1 MNLKNLL
8 RPLQRMF
15 VVSRNMRK
23 LHIRLQHCYGIKK
36 LEKEFVF
43 GNRTFAIY
51 APNGSMKT
59 SFAKTF
65 KDLMRGEETKD
76 LIYPERNA
84 VREIKDEKGVELL
97 KEEVFVIEPYNE
109 GYFSDKE
116 STLVVEKELK
126 EKYEKIYVDLEKE
139 KTSFI
144 KNLKS
149 ESQST
154 DCEDE
159 VLSTFLESEKD
170 TLFDILERVFVS
182 IDGSH
187 AKYSFRYNDV
197 FDKKGN
203 VKKFLDKHSKTL
215 DEYIQ
220 QYDSLVSQSTFFK
233 KSPNTFGTYQA
244 NELLKSIE
252 DNSFF
257 EAGHSINLSDDSKI
271 NSAEDLKKLLESEI
285 KKIIND
291 EKLKKIFDTI
301 DKAIGQ
307 NAELRAFKKV
317 IEDDNSLIV
326 HLKDYELFRKNVW
339 LGYLSQMQNG
349 IKTLL
354 DFYIAKKEELSEII
368 KLAGDTATEWEAAA
382 EEFNN
387 RFTGLPFK
395 IKIKNKEDVIL
406 KANTPVSEF
415 IFDDAEKRNVNREE
429 LLRVLSQ
436 GERRALYILNII
448 FEIRARKKANQK
460 TLLIIDDIADSF
472 DYKNKY
478 AIVEYLKD
486 ISEDDNFFQIILT
499 HNFDFF
505 RTILSRGVVPYRQCL
520 ISDKNILGINLEQA
534 SYVKNPFINNW
545 KNNLTDSKK
554 LIASIPFVR
563 NIIEYTQGDGNGDYL
578 LLTSILH
585 LKQNS
590 ALITVN
596 DFKLIFE
603 KNIQDVVFPTSI
615 DTSKNIIDA
624 IFEAAEDC
632 LTATQGANLEHK
644 IVMSIAIRLR
654 AEQFMK
660 SKITNQAFVN
670 GLDGTSNQ
678 TWVLF
683 KKYEEKFN
691 NEKESIDILKKVNLI
706 TPENIHINSFMYEP
720 ILDIGDD
727 ELKELYKIVKTKL
740 TVS

>member
-1 MNLKNLL
+1 MN
-8 RPLQRMF
+8 
-15 VVSRNMRK
+15 K
-23 LHIRLQHCYGIKK
+23 LNIKLEYCYGIKK

-43 GNRTFAIY
+43 SNRTFAIY

-59 SFAKTF
+59 SFAKAF
-65 KDLMRGEETKD
+65 KDLMKEEETKD
-76 LIYPERNA
+76 LIYPERKT
-84 VREIKDEKGVELL
+84 VREIKNESDTELT
-97 KEEVFVIEPYNE
+97 KEEIFVIEPYNE
-109 GYFSDKE
+109 GYFSDKQ

-126 EKYEKIYVDLEKE
+126 EQYEKIYVDLEKE
-139 KTSFI
+139 K
-144 KNLKS
+144 KNFVTKLKS

-154 DCEDE
+154 DCEE
-159 VLSTFLESEKD
+159 EILSTFSESEKD
-170 TLFDILERVFVS
+170 ALFDVLERVFTS

-187 AKYSFRYNDV
+187 TKYSFRYNDV

-215 DEYIQ
+215 DEYIK
-220 QYDSLVSQSTFFK
+220 QYDSLVSQSAFFK
-233 KSPNTFGTYQA
+233 KSTNTFGTYQA

-271 NSAEDLKKLLESEI
+271 DSAEDLRELLESEI
-285 KKIIND
+285 KKIISD

-307 NAELRAFKKV
+307 NVELRAFKKV
-317 IEDDNSLIV
+317 AEDDNSLIV
-326 HLKDYELFRKNVW
+326 HLKDYELFRKTVW
-339 LGYLSQMQNG
+339 LSYLSQMQND

-354 DFYIAKKEELSEII
+354 DFYTAKKEELSKII
-368 KLAGDTATEWEAAA
+368 KLAGDTVTEWESAAK
-382 EEFNN
+382 EFNN

-406 KANTPVSEF
+406 KTSAPVSEF
-415 IFDDAEKRNVNREE
+415 IFDDSEKKNVNREE

-448 FEIRARKKANQK
+448 FEISARKKAKQK
-460 TLLIIDDIADSF
+460 TLLIVDDIADSF

-486 ISEDDNFFQIILT
+486 ISEDENFYQIILT

-505 RTILSRGVVPYRQCL
+505 RTILSRGIVSYGQCL
-520 ISDKNILGINLEQA
+520 VSNKNAIGISLEQA
-534 SYVKNPFINNW
+534 SYVKNPFINDW

-563 NIIEYTQGDGNGDYL
+563 NIIEYTQGDDDNDYL

-590 ALITVN
+590 TSITVN

-603 KNIQDVVFPTSI
+603 KNIKNVTFPVSI

-624 IFEAAEDC
+624 IFETAEDC
-632 LTATQGANLEHK
+632 LTAVQGANLEHK

-660 SKITNQAFVN
+660 SKITDQVFVN
-670 GLDGTSNQ
+670 GLDGISNQ

-683 KKYEEKFN
+683 KKYEEEFN

-706 TPENIHINSFMYEP
+706 TPENIHVNSFMYEP
-720 ILDIGDD
+720 ILDIGDG
-727 ELKELYKIVKTKL
+727 ELRELYKTVKEKL
-740 TVS
+740 VI

>member
-1 MNLKNLL
+1 MEKLKIK
-8 RPLQRMF
+8 F
-15 VVSRNMRK
+15 EY
-23 LHIRLQHCYGIKK
+23 CYGIKK

-43 GNRTFAIY
+43 SNRTFAIY

-59 SFAKTF
+59 SFAKAF
-65 KDLMRGEETKD
+65 KDLMKGEETKD
-76 LIYPERNA
+76 LIYPERKT
-84 VREIKDEKGVELL
+84 VREIKNESDAELT
-97 KEEVFVIEPYNE
+97 KEEIFVIEPYNE
-109 GYFSDKE
+109 GYFSDKQ

-126 EKYEKIYVDLEKE
+126 EQYEKIYVDLEKE
-139 KTSFI
+139 K
-144 KNLKS
+144 KNFVTKLKS

-154 DCEDE
+154 DCEEE
-159 VLSTFLESEKD
+159 VLSTFSESEKD
-170 TLFDILERVFVS
+170 TLFDILERIFPS
-182 IDGSH
+182 IDGSRT
-187 AKYSFRYNDV
+187 KYSFRYNDV

-215 DEYIQ
+215 DEYIK
-220 QYDSLVSQSTFFK
+220 QYDSLVSQSAFFK
-233 KSPNTFGTYQA
+233 KSANTFGTYQA
-244 NELLKSIE
+244 NELLNSIE

-271 NSAEDLKKLLESEI
+271 NSAEDLKELLESEI

-317 IEDDNSLIV
+317 IESDNSLLV
-326 HLKDYELFRKNVW
+326 HLKDYELFKKNVW
-339 LGYLSQMQNG
+339 LGYLSQIQND
-349 IKTLL
+349 IKILL
-354 DFYIAKKEELSEII
+354 DFYTTKKEELSKII
-368 KLAGDTATEWEAAA
+368 KQAGDTATEWESAAD
-382 EEFNN
+382 EFNS

-395 IKIKNKEDVIL
+395 IKIENKEDVIL
-406 KANTPVSEF
+406 KTNAPVSEF
-415 IFDDAEKRNVNREE
+415 IFDDSEKRKVNREE

-460 TLLIIDDIADSF
+460 TLLVVDDIADSF

-505 RTILSRGVVPYRQCL
+505 RTILSRGIVPYVQCL
-520 ISDKNILGINLEQA
+520 ISNKSNTDISLEQA
-534 SYVKNPFINNW
+534 NYINNPFINDW
-545 KNNLTDSKK
+545 KKDLTDNKK
-554 LIASIPFVR
+554 LVASVPFVR
-563 NIIEYTQGDGNGDYL
+563 NIIEYTQGVGDDDYL

-585 LKQNS
+585 LKDRS
-590 ALITVN
+590 ALITIN

-603 KNIQDVVFPTSI
+603 KTIKDVVFPTGI
-615 DTSKNIIDA
+615 DVSKNILDT
-624 IFEAAEDC
+624 IFEAADDC
-632 LTATQGANLEHK
+632 LTATQRINLEHK
-644 IVMSIAIRLR
+644 IVMSIAIRLK

-660 SKITNQAFVN
+660 SKIADQNFIN
-670 GLDGTSNQ
+670 GLNSISNQ
-678 TWVLF
+678 TRELF
-683 KKYEEKFN
+683 NKYENDFN
-691 NEKESIDILKKVNLI
+691 NETDNIQILKRVNLM

-720 ILDIGDD
+720 ILDMGDG
-727 ELKELYKIVKTKL
+727 ELRELYKLVKEKL
-740 TVS
+740 VI

>member
-1 MNLKNLL
+1 MEKMNLK
-8 RPLQRMF
+8 F
-15 VVSRNMRK
+15 EY
-23 LHIRLQHCYGIKK
+23 CYGIKK
-36 LEKEFVF
+36 LEKKFVF
-43 GNRTFAIY
+43 SNRTFAIY

-65 KDLMRGEETKD
+65 TDLMNGEETKD
-76 LIYPERNA
+76 LIYPDRKTI
-84 VREIKDEKGVELL
+84 REIKDENNVELS

-109 GYFSDKE
+109 SYFSDKE

-126 EKYEKIYVDLEKE
+126 EQYEKIYGDIEKE
-139 KTSFI
+139 KNNFI

-149 ESQST
+149 VSQST
-154 DCEDE
+154 DCEEE
-159 VLSTFLESEKD
+159 VLLTFSENEKD
-170 TLFDILERVFVS
+170 TLFDIVERIFPS
-182 IDGSH
+182 INGSCI
-187 AKYSFRYNDV
+187 KYSFRYNDI

-203 VKKFLDKHSKTL
+203 VKKFLDKYSRTL
-215 DEYIQ
+215 DEYIR
-220 QYDSLVSQSTFFK
+220 QYDSLVSQSSFFK
-233 KSPNTFGTYQA
+233 KSANTFGTYQA

-252 DNSFF
+252 DDSFF
-257 EAGHSINLSDDSKI
+257 EAGHSIKLSDDSKI
-271 NSAEDLKKLLESEI
+271 NSAEDLKGLLELEI
-285 KKIIND
+285 KKIVSD
-291 EKLKKIFDTI
+291 EKLRKIFDTI

-307 NAELRAFKKV
+307 NGELRLFKKA
-317 IEDDNSLIV
+317 IESDNSLLV
-326 HLKDYELFRKNVW
+326 HLKDYELFKRKVW
-339 LGYLSQMQNG
+339 LGYFLQIQND

-354 DFYIAKKEELSEII
+354 DFYTAKKEELSKII
-368 KLAGDTATEWEAAA
+368 KLAGGTATEWESAA

-395 IKIKNKEDVIL
+395 IIIKNKEDVIL
-406 KANTPVSEF
+406 KTNAPVSEF
-415 IFDDAEKRNVNREE
+415 IFNDSGKKNVNREE

-448 FEIRARKKANQK
+448 FEIRARKRANQK
-460 TLLIIDDIADSF
+460 TLLIVDDIADSF

-486 ISEDDNFFQIILT
+486 ISEDENFFQIILT

-505 RTILSRGVVPYRQCL
+505 RTILSRGIVSYGQCL
-520 ISDKNILGINLEQA
+520 ISNKNALGVSLEQA
-534 SYVKNPFINNW
+534 SYVKNPFINDW

-563 NIIEYTQGDGNGDYL
+563 NIIEYTQGDDGNDYL

-590 ALITVN
+590 SSITIN

-603 KNIQDVVFPTSI
+603 KNIQNVSFPASI

-624 IFEAAEDC
+624 IFESAEDC

-660 SKITNQAFVN
+660 SKITDQAFVN
-670 GLDGTSNQ
+670 ALDGTPNQ
-678 TWVLF
+678 TWALF
-683 KKYEEKFN
+683 KKYEEEFN

-720 ILDIGDD
+720 ILDMGDD
-727 ELKELYKIVKTKL
+727 ELRGLYKIVKEKL
-740 TVS
+740 IVF

>member
-1 MNLKNLL
+1 MN
-8 RPLQRMF
+8 
-15 VVSRNMRK
+15 K
-23 LHIRLQHCYGIKK
+23 LNINFQHCYGIKK
-36 LEKEFVF
+36 LEKELVF
-43 GNRTFAIY
+43 SNRTFAIY

-65 KDLMRGEETKD
+65 ADLMNGEETKD
-76 LIYPERNA
+76 LIYTDRKT
-84 VREIKDEKGVELL
+84 VREIKDENNVELS
-97 KEEVFVIEPYNE
+97 KDDVFVIEPYNE
-109 GYFSDKE
+109 KYFSDKE

-126 EKYEKIYVDLEKE
+126 EQYEKIYGDLEKE
-139 KTSFI
+139 KNSFV

-149 ESQST
+149 VSQST
-154 DCEDE
+154 DCEEE
-159 VLSTFLESEKD
+159 VLSTFSENEKE
-170 TLFDILERVFVS
+170 TLFDIVERISQS
-182 IDGSH
+182 IDDSYV
-187 AKYSFRYNDV
+187 KYSFRYNDI

-203 VKKFLDKHSKTL
+203 VKKFLDKYSKTL

-220 QYDSLVSQSTFFK
+220 QYDSLVSQSSFFK
-233 KSPNTFGTYQA
+233 KSANTFGTYQA

-271 NSAEDLKKLLESEI
+271 NSAEDLKGLLESEI
-285 KKIIND
+285 KKIVSD

-307 NAELRAFKKV
+307 NVELRAFKKV
-317 IEDDNSLIV
+317 IEGDNSLLV
-326 HLKDYELFRKNVW
+326 HLKDYELFKRKVW
-339 LGYLSQMQNG
+339 LGYLSQMQND

-354 DFYIAKKEELSEII
+354 DFYTAKKEELSKII
-368 KLAGDTATEWEAAA
+368 KLAGDTATEWESAA

-406 KANTPVSEF
+406 KTNAPVSEF
-415 IFDDAEKRNVNREE
+415 IFDDSEKRNVNRED

-460 TLLIIDDIADSF
+460 TLLIVDDIADSF

-505 RTILSRGVVPYRQCL
+505 RTILSRGIVSYGQCL
-520 ISDKNILGINLEQA
+520 ISNKNALGVTLEQA
-534 SYVKNPFINNW
+534 SYVKNPFINDW

-563 NIIEYTQGDGNGDYL
+563 NIIEYTQGDGDNDYL
-578 LLTSILH
+578 LLTSVLH

-590 ALITVN
+590 SSITVN

-603 KNIQDVVFPTSI
+603 KNIQNVAFPASI

-660 SKITNQAFVN
+660 SRITDQAFVG
-670 GLDGTSNQ
+670 GLDGTPNQ

-683 KKYEEKFN
+683 KKYEEEFN

-720 ILDIGDD
+720 ILDMGDD
-727 ELKELYKIVKTKL
+727 ELRGLYKIVKEKL
-740 TVS
+740 VVS

>member
-1 MNLKNLL
+1 MN
-8 RPLQRMF
+8 
-15 VVSRNMRK
+15 K
-23 LHIRLQHCYGIKK
+23 LNIKLEYCYGIKK
-36 LEKEFVF
+36 LEKEFVIS
-43 GNRTFAIY
+43 NRTFAIY

-59 SFAKTF
+59 SFAKAF
-65 KDLMRGEETKD
+65 KDLMKGEETKD
-76 LIYPERNA
+76 LIYPERKT
-84 VREIKDEKGVELL
+84 VREIKNESDTELT
-97 KEEVFVIEPYNE
+97 KEEIFVIEPYNE
-109 GYFSDKE
+109 GYFSDKQ

-126 EKYEKIYVDLEKE
+126 EQYEKIYVDLEKE
-139 KTSFI
+139 K
-144 KNLKS
+144 KNFVTKLKS

-154 DCEDE
+154 DCEE
-159 VLSTFLESEKD
+159 EILSTFSESEKD
-170 TLFDILERVFVS
+170 VLFDVLERVFTS

-187 AKYSFRYNDV
+187 TKYSFKYNDV

-215 DEYIQ
+215 DEYIK
-220 QYDSLVSQSTFFK
+220 QYDSLVSQSAFFK
-233 KSPNTFGTYQA
+233 KSTNTFGTYQA

-257 EAGHSINLSDDSKI
+257 EAGHSINLSNDSKI
-271 NSAEDLKKLLESEI
+271 DSAEDLRELLESEI
-285 KKIIND
+285 KKIISD

-307 NAELRAFKKV
+307 NVELRAFKKV

-326 HLKDYELFRKNVW
+326 HLKDYELFRKTVW
-339 LGYLSQMQNG
+339 LGYLSQTQND

-354 DFYIAKKEELSEII
+354 NFYAAKKEELSKII
-368 KLAGDTATEWEAAA
+368 KLAGDTATEWESAAK
-382 EEFNN
+382 EFNN

-406 KANTPVSEF
+406 KTSAPVSEF
-415 IFDDAEKRNVNREE
+415 IFNDSEEKNVNREE

-448 FEIRARKKANQK
+448 FEISARKKAKQK
-460 TLLIIDDIADSF
+460 TLLIVDDIADSF

-486 ISEDDNFFQIILT
+486 ISEDENFYQIILT

-505 RTILSRGVVPYRQCL
+505 RTILSRGIVSYGQCL
-520 ISDKNILGINLEQA
+520 VSNKNAIGISLEQA
-534 SYVKNPFINNW
+534 SYVKNPFINDW
-545 KNNLTDSKK
+545 KNNLNDSKK

-563 NIIEYTQGDGNGDYL
+563 NIIEYTQGDDDNDYL
-578 LLTSILH
+578 LLTSMLH

-590 ALITVN
+590 ASITVN

-603 KNIQDVVFPTSI
+603 KNIKNVTFPASI

-624 IFEAAEDC
+624 IFETAEDC
-632 LTATQGANLEHK
+632 LTAVQGANLEHK

-654 AEQFMK
+654 AEQFMR
-660 SKITNQAFVN
+660 SKITDQIFVN
-670 GLDGTSNQ
+670 GLDGISNQ

-683 KKYEEKFN
+683 KKYEEEFN

-706 TPENIHINSFMYEP
+706 TPENIHVNSFMYEP
-720 ILDIGDD
+720 ILDIGDG
-727 ELKELYKIVKTKL
+727 ELRELYKTVKEKL
-740 TVS
+740 VI

>member
-1 MNLKNLL
+1 MDKLNIK
-8 RPLQRMF
+8 LQY
-15 VVSRNMRK
+15 
-23 LHIRLQHCYGIKK
+23 CYGIKK
-36 LEKEFVF
+36 LEKEFIF
-43 GNRTFAIY
+43 SNRTFAIY

-59 SFAKTF
+59 SFAKVF
-65 KDLMRGEETKD
+65 KDLMKGEETKD
-76 LIYPERNA
+76 LIYPERKT
-84 VREIKDEKGVELL
+84 VREIKNESNIELT

-109 GYFSDKE
+109 SYFSDKE

-126 EKYEKIYVDLEKE
+126 EQYEKIYGDLDKE
-139 KTSFI
+139 KNSFV

-149 ESQST
+149 VSQST
-154 DCEDE
+154 DCEE
-159 VLSTFLESEKD
+159 EMLSTFSESEKD
-170 TLFDILERVFVS
+170 TLFDIVERVFPS
-182 IDGSH
+182 INGSH
-187 AKYSFRYNDV
+187 VKYSFRYNDI

-203 VKKFLDKHSKTL
+203 VKKFLDKYSKTL

-220 QYDSLVSQSTFFK
+220 QYDSLVSQSAFFK
-233 KSPNTFGTYQA
+233 KSANTFGTYQA

-271 NSAEDLKKLLESEI
+271 NSAEDLRGLLESEI

-307 NAELRAFKKV
+307 NVELRAFKKV
-317 IEDDNSLIV
+317 IEGDNSLLV
-326 HLKDYELFRKNVW
+326 HLKDYELFKKNVW
-339 LGYLSQMQNG
+339 LGYLSQMQND
-349 IKTLL
+349 IKILL
-354 DFYIAKKEELSEII
+354 DFYTAKKEELSKII
-368 KLAGDTATEWEAAA
+368 KLAGDTATEWESAA

-406 KANTPVSEF
+406 KTNTPVSEF
-415 IFDDAEKRNVNREE
+415 IFNDSEKKNVNREE

-448 FEIRARKKANQK
+448 FEIRARKKVNQK
-460 TLLIIDDIADSF
+460 TLLIVDDIADSF

-505 RTILSRGVVPYRQCL
+505 RTILSRGVVSYGQCL
-520 ISDKNILGINLEQA
+520 ISNKSALGIDLEQA
-534 SYVKNPFINNW
+534 SYVKNPFINDW
-545 KNNLTDSKK
+545 KNDLANSKK

-563 NIIEYTQGDGNGDYL
+563 NIIEYTQGDSGDDYL

-590 ALITVN
+590 TSITVN

-603 KNIQDVVFPTSI
+603 KNIQNVTFPASI
-615 DTSKNIIDA
+615 DTNKNIIDA
-624 IFEAAEDC
+624 IYEAADDC
-632 LTATQGANLEHK
+632 LTATQGTNLEHK

-654 AEQFMK
+654 SEQFMK
-660 SKITNQAFVN
+660 SKITDKAFVA
-670 GLDGTSNQ
+670 GLDGISNQ

-683 KKYEEKFN
+683 KKYEEEFN
-691 NEKESIDILKKVNLI
+691 NEKESIDILKRVNLI

-720 ILDIGDD
+720 ILDMGDD
-727 ELKELYKIVKTKL
+727 ELRELYKNVKNNL
-740 TVS
+740 VVS

>member
-1 MNLKNLL
+1 MN
-8 RPLQRMF
+8 
-15 VVSRNMRK
+15 K
-23 LHIRLQHCYGIKK
+23 LNINFQHCYGIKK
-36 LEKEFVF
+36 LGKEFVF
-43 GNRTFAIY
+43 SNRTFAIY

-65 KDLMRGEETKD
+65 KDLMDGEETKD
-76 LIYPERNA
+76 LIYPERKTI
-84 VREIKDEKGVELL
+84 REIKDENNIELS

-109 GYFSDKE
+109 RYFSNKE
-116 STLVVEKELK
+116 STLVVEKELR
-126 EKYEKIYVDLEKE
+126 EQYEKIYGDLDKE
-139 KTSFI
+139 KNSFI

-149 ESQST
+149 VSQST

-170 TLFDILERVFVS
+170 TLFDIIERVFPS

-187 AKYSFRYNDV
+187 VKYSFKYNDI

-203 VKKFLDKHSKTL
+203 VKKFLDKYSKTL
-215 DEYIQ
+215 NEYIQ
-220 QYDSLVSQSTFFK
+220 QYDSLVSQSAFFK
-233 KSPNTFGTYQA
+233 KSENTFGTYQA

-271 NSAEDLKKLLESEI
+271 GSAEDLKELLDSEI

-301 DKAIGQ
+301 DKAIGS
-307 NAELRAFKKV
+307 NVELRAFKKV
-317 IEDDNSLIV
+317 IESDNSLLI
-326 HLKDYELFRKNVW
+326 HLKDYELFKKNVW
-339 LGYLSQMQNG
+339 LGYLSQMQND

-354 DFYIAKKEELSEII
+354 DFYTAKKEELSKII
-368 KLAGDTATEWEAAA
+368 KLAGDTATEWESAA

-406 KANTPVSEF
+406 KTNAPVSEF
-415 IFDDAEKRNVNREE
+415 IFDDSEKKNVNREE

-448 FEIRARKKANQK
+448 FEIRARKKVNQK
-460 TLLIIDDIADSF
+460 TLLIVDDIADSF

-505 RTILSRGVVPYRQCL
+505 RTILSRGIVSYGQCL
-520 ISDKNILGINLEQA
+520 ISNKNALGVNLEQA
-534 SYVKNPFINNW
+534 SYVKNPFINDW

-554 LIASIPFVR
+554 LIASIPFIR
-563 NIIEYTQGDGNGDYL
+563 NIIEYTQGDGDSDYL

-590 ALITVN
+590 ASITVN

-603 KNIQDVVFPTSI
+603 KNIQNVTFPASI
-615 DTSKNIIDA
+615 DTSKGIIDA

-644 IVMSIAIRLR
+644 IVMSIAIRLK
-654 AEQFMK
+654 AEQFMR
-660 SKITNQAFVN
+660 SKITDQTFVS
-670 GLDGTSNQ
+670 GLDGTPNQ

-683 KKYEEKFN
+683 KKYEEEFN
-691 NEKESIDILKKVNLI
+691 NEKESIDTLKKVNLI

-720 ILDIGDD
+720 ILDMGDD
-727 ELKELYKIVKTKL
+727 ELRELYKTVKAKL
-740 TVS
+740 VVS

>member
-1 MNLKNLL
+1 MNKLNLE
-8 RPLQRMF
+8 F
-15 VVSRNMRK
+15 E
-23 LHIRLQHCYGIKK
+23 HCYGIRK
-36 LEKEFVF
+36 LKKEFVF
-43 GNRTFAIY
+43 SNRTFAIY

-65 KDLMRGEETKD
+65 KDLMKGEETKD
-76 LIYPERNA
+76 LIYPERKT
-84 VREIKDEKGVELL
+84 VREIKKESGIELL
-97 KEEVFVIEPYNE
+97 KEDVFVIEPYNE

-116 STLVVEKELK
+116 STLVVEKGLK
-126 EKYEKIYVDLEKE
+126 EQYEKIYSDLDKE
-139 KTSFI
+139 KNI
-144 KNLKS
+144 ILKNLKTV
-149 ESQST
+149 SQST

-159 VLSTFLESEKD
+159 ILSTFSANEKD
-170 TLFDILERVFVS
+170 TLLDILERVFPS

-203 VKKFLDKHSKTL
+203 VKKFLDKYSKTL

-220 QYDSLVSQSTFFK
+220 QYDFLLSRSAFFK
-233 KSPNTFGTYQA
+233 KSSNTFGTYQA

-257 EAGHSINLSDDSKI
+257 EAGHSFNLSDDSKI
-271 NSAEDLKKLLESEI
+271 KSAKDLKGLLESEI

-291 EKLKKIFDTI
+291 KKLKKIFDTI
-301 DKAIGQ
+301 DKAIGS
-307 NAELRAFKKV
+307 NVELRAFKKV
-317 IEDDNSLIV
+317 IEGNNSLLL
-326 HLKDYELFRKNVW
+326 HLKDYEVFKKNVW
-339 LGYLSQMQNG
+339 LGYLSQTQSD

-354 DFYIAKKEELSEII
+354 NSYTAKKEELSKII
-368 KLAGDTATEWEAAA
+368 KQAGDTVTEWESAA

-387 RFTGLPFK
+387 RFIGLPFK

-406 KANTPVSEF
+406 KTNAPVSEF
-415 IFDDAEKRNVNREE
+415 IFNDSEKKNVNREE

-448 FEIRARKKANQK
+448 FEIRARKKANQE

-478 AIVEYLKD
+478 AIVEYLKS

-505 RTILSRGVVPYRQCL
+505 RTILSRGVVPYGQCL
-520 ISDKNILGINLEQA
+520 ISSKSVLGINLEQA
-534 SYVKNPFINNW
+534 SYVKNPFINDW
-545 KNNLTDSKK
+545 KSNLTDNKK

-563 NIIEYTQGDGNGDYL
+563 NIIEYTQGDKDDDYL

-590 ALITVN
+590 TSITVN

-603 KNIQDVVFPTSI
+603 KNIQNVTFPISI

-632 LTATQGANLEHK
+632 LTAAQGTNLEHK

-660 SKITNQAFVN
+660 SKITDQAFI
-670 GLDGTSNQ
+670 GDLDSTLNQ
-678 TWVLF
+678 TCVLF
-683 KKYEEKFN
+683 KKYEEDFN

-720 ILDIGDD
+720 ILDMGDD
-727 ELKELYKIVKTKL
+727 ELKELYKTVKEKL
-740 TVS
+740 AVS

>member
-1 MNLKNLL
+1 MEKLKIK
-8 RPLQRMF
+8 F
-15 VVSRNMRK
+15 E
-23 LHIRLQHCYGIKK
+23 HCYGIKK

-43 GNRTFAIY
+43 SNRTFAIY

-59 SFAKTF
+59 SFAKAF
-65 KDLMRGEETKD
+65 KDLMKGEETKD
-76 LIYPERNA
+76 LIYTERKT
-84 VREIKDEKGVELL
+84 VREIKNESDIELT

-109 GYFSDKE
+109 SYFSDKE

-126 EKYEKIYVDLEKE
+126 EQYEKIYSDLDKE
-139 KTSFI
+139 KNSFV

-149 ESQST
+149 VSQST
-154 DCEDE
+154 DCEEE
-159 VLSTFLESEKD
+159 VLSTFSESEKD
-170 TLFDILERVFVS
+170 TLFDILERVFPS

-187 AKYSFRYNDV
+187 TKYSFRYNDI

-203 VKKFLDKHSKTL
+203 VKKFLDKYSKTL

-220 QYDSLVSQSTFFK
+220 QYDSLVSQSAFFK
-233 KSPNTFGTYQA
+233 KSANTFGTYQA

-257 EAGHSINLSDDSKI
+257 EAGHSIKLSDDSKI
-271 NSAEDLKKLLESEI
+271 NSAEDLRGLLESEI

-307 NAELRAFKKV
+307 NVELRAFKKV
-317 IEDDNSLIV
+317 IEGDNSLLV
-326 HLKDYELFRKNVW
+326 HLKDYELFKKNVW
-339 LGYLSQMQNG
+339 LGYLSQMQNN

-354 DFYIAKKEELSEII
+354 DFYIAKKEELAKII
-368 KLAGDTATEWEAAA
+368 KQAGDTATEWESAAY
-382 EEFNN
+382 EFNS
-387 RFTGLPFK
+387 RFNGLPFK

-406 KANTPVSEF
+406 KTVAPVSEF
-415 IFDDAEKRNVNREE
+415 IFNDSEIKNVNREE

-486 ISEDDNFFQIILT
+486 ISEYDNFFQIILT

-505 RTILSRGVVPYRQCL
+505 RTILSRDVVSYGQCL
-520 ISDKNILGINLEQA
+520 ISNKSVLGVNLEQA
-534 SYVKNPFINNW
+534 SYVKNPFINDW
-545 KNNLTDSKK
+545 KNDLTNNKK

-563 NIIEYTQGDGNGDYL
+563 NIIEYTQGDNGDDYL

-590 ALITVN
+590 TSITVN
-596 DFKLIFE
+596 DFKSIFE
-603 KNIQDVVFPTSI
+603 KNIQNVTFPASI

-624 IFEAAEDC
+624 IFEAADDC
-632 LTATQGANLEHK
+632 LTATQGTNLEHK

-660 SKITNQAFVN
+660 SKITDQAFVN
-670 GLDGTSNQ
+670 GLDGTPKQ

-683 KKYEEKFN
+683 KKYEEEFN
-691 NEKESIDILKKVNLI
+691 NEKESIDTLKRVNLI

-720 ILDIGDD
+720 ILDMGDD
-727 ELKELYKIVKTKL
+727 ELRELYKLVKEKL
-740 TVS
+740 VI